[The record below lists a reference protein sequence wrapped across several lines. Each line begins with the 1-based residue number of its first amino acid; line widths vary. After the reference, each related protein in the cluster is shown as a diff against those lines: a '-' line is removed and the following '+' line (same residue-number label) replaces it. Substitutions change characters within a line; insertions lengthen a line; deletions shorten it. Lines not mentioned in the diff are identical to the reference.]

1 MDIIGE
7 SVMEFFRELSPLTD
21 WALNNWAV
29 AMVFLIGMIYWASHE
44 RRSRKRRF

>member
-7 SVMEFFRELSPLTD
+7 YVMEFFRELSPLTD

-29 AMVFLIGMIYWASHE
+29 AMVFLIGMIYWLSHE
-44 RRSRKRRF
+44 RRLPKRRF

>member
-7 SVMEFFRELSPLTD
+7 SINEFFRELSPLTN

-29 AMVFLIGMIYWASHE
+29 AMVFLLGMIYWASH
-44 RRSRKRRF
+44 RRRRPKYRF

>member
-1 MDIIGE
+1 MGIIGE
-7 SVMEFFRELSPLTD
+7 SVMEFFRELSPLVD

-44 RRSRKRRF
+44 RRPRKHRF

>member
-7 SVMEFFRELSPLTD
+7 SINEFFRELSPLTD

-29 AMVFLIGMIYWASHE
+29 AVLFLLGMIYWASHE
-44 RRSRKRRF
+44 RGRRKRRF